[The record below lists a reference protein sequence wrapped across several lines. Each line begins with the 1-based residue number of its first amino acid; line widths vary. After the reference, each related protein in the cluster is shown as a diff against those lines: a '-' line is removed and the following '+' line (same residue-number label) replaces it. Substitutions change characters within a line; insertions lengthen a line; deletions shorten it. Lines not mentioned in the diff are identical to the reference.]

1 MERPLVSVLMTCWNR
16 EKYIGAAIE
25 SVLASGYTHFEFI
38 ICDDCSADSTFDIAQ
53 KYAAKDSRI
62 QLYRNEKNLGDY
74 NNRNKAASYAKGKY
88 LKYLDSDDLMY
99 PYTLDNMVYYLENNP
114 GAALAFTA
122 AHIHYSKPELLFPL
136 VFTPEQ
142 SYKAHY
148 LQGGFFYSGPG
159 GIMVK
164 RSVFEQFNG
173 FSGRRFIGDLE
184 LLMKI
189 SLEYPVLMVQPAMI
203 WWRQHDEQEEK
214 YEFRDAT
221 MIAQRYRLM
230 SEMLEQSPLSV
241 TEKKTARLSIDK
253 MMARHIIRQAV
264 AKKNYKTAVEMK
276 KIAGFNLW
284 QLAKAFNIS
293 NKIRS
298 LIPGQG

>member
-1 MERPLVSVLMTCWNR
+1 MTCWNR
-16 EKYIGAAIE
+16 EKYIGDAIE
-25 SVLASGYTHFEFI
+25 SVLASSYTNIEFI
-38 ICDDCSADSTFDIAQ
+38 ICDDCSADATFAIAQ
-53 KYAAKDSRI
+53 KYAAADNRI
-62 QLYRNEKNLGDY
+62 QLYRNEQNLGDY

-99 PYTLDNMVYYLENNP
+99 PFTLDNMVHYLEKHP

-122 AHIHYSKPELLFPL
+122 AHIHYSNTALHFPILFS
-136 VFTPEQ
+136 PEQ

-164 RSVFEQFNG
+164 RAVFEKFNG

-230 SEMLEQSPLSV
+230 SEMLDQSPLNAN
-241 TEKKTARLSIDK
+241 EKKTARLSIDK
-253 MMARHIIRQAV
+253 MMARHIIRQALV
-264 AKKNYKTAVEMK
+264 KKNYKTAVEMK
-276 KIAGFNLW
+276 KIAGFNMV

-293 NKIRS
+293 NKIKS
-298 LIPGQG
+298 FIPG